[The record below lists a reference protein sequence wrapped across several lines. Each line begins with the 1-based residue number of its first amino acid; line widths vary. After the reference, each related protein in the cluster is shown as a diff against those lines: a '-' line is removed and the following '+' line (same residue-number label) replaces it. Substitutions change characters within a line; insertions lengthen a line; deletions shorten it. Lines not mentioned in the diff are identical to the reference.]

1 MCVDSMWCPKSKLP
15 DNWQLSKIGLNH
27 TSTAPSRTN
36 GTHWVGRSATKQ
48 WLSPLPS
55 GIAECSNLPHFK
67 MHNID
72 QILSE
77 LQRFSWADYI
87 AFVAMFL
94 LCIFIGIY
102 FGFMKKSVSEDDYM
116 LGGRKMLVLPIAC
129 SLVASFI
136 SGITLLGLPTEVYSY
151 GTQYLYVSL
160 GVLGMGITM
169 GVFYLPVFHDLNIT
183 STYEVRNL
191 KGIGI

>member
-1 MCVDSMWCPKSKLP
+1 M
-15 DNWQLSKIGLNH
+15 
-27 TSTAPSRTN
+27 
-36 GTHWVGRSATKQ
+36 
-48 WLSPLPS
+48 
-55 GIAECSNLPHFK
+55 CSNPPHFK

-183 STYEVRNL
+183 STYEVSIFENIR
-191 KGIGI
+191 K

>member
-1 MCVDSMWCPKSKLP
+1 MFIS
-15 DNWQLSKIGLNH
+15 
-27 TSTAPSRTN
+27 
-36 GTHWVGRSATKQ
+36 
-48 WLSPLPS
+48 
-55 GIAECSNLPHFK
+55 FK
-67 MHNID
+67 MQNID

-116 LGGRKMLVLPIAC
+116 LGGRKMLVIPISC

-151 GTQYLYVSL
+151 GIQYLYVSL
-160 GVLGMGITM
+160 GVVGMAIVMGI
-169 GVFYLPVFHDLNIT
+169 FYLPVFHDLNIT
-183 STYEVRNL
+183 STYEVSDTKYTYLIIYKTLAQVFDDQTNRPSIRFS
-191 KGIGI
+191 K

>member
-1 MCVDSMWCPKSKLP
+1 
-15 DNWQLSKIGLNH
+15 
-27 TSTAPSRTN
+27 
-36 GTHWVGRSATKQ
+36 
-48 WLSPLPS
+48 
-55 GIAECSNLPHFK
+55 

-160 GVLGMGITM
+160 GVVGMGITM

-183 STYEVRNL
+183 STYEVRNSKDINIEL
-191 KGIGI
+191 LSNIVPHGDINSFIVSFFLCYICEYYFAFVYFLVFGGSFRSSTASLWFCDVCHYECL